1 MATDK
6 ISVIVPVYNAE
17 TYIGECIR
25 SVLLQTYR
33 NIELILVDDGSTDKS
48 GIICDQAV
56 ADDDRVKV
64 IHQANAGAT
73 KARKNGFSASDGE
86 YIYFLDADDTI
97 EHDTLEYM
105 LSLFNE
111 NTDLVVSDYN
121 HDIVLDWQ
129 EYAKILLTHGLWYAC
144 MKLYRRSLF
153 DEYTFDTPRYFKSGE
168 DFLMQLRTLKNFK
181 GSIRCSTTRKYHYR
195 EVSDSASRAFTPTM
209 EYEINL
215 MNQAGEIIRPLP
227 PSEILSHAYF
237 KFRIAWLG
245 GMMGLQ
251 YPIAFD
257 EKWVT
262 EILDDSRK
270 YKLTLWEKISLKAV
284 RHPLF
289 RQILIAEKKLKGF
302 YRKHLKKHL
311 TNSYA

>member
-1 MATDK
+1 MMTDK
-6 ISVIVPVYNAE
+6 ISIIVPVYNAE
-17 TYIGECIR
+17 PYIWECIR
-25 SVLLQTYR
+25 SVLLQTYH

-48 GIICDQAV
+48 GSICDQAGT
-56 ADDDRVKV
+56 DDNRVKV

-73 KARKNGFSASDGE
+73 KARQNGVLASVGE

-97 EHDTLEYM
+97 ENDTLEYM
-105 LSLFNE
+105 LSLFDE
-111 NTDLVVSDYN
+111 NTDLVVSDYD
-121 HDIVLDWQ
+121 HDLVLNWQ

-153 DEYTFDTPRYFKSGE
+153 DKSTFDTPRHFKSGE

-181 GSIRCSTTRKYHYR
+181 GNIRCSTIHKYHYR
-195 EVSDSASRAFTPTM
+195 EVSNSASRAFTPTM

-215 MNQAGEIIRPLP
+215 MNQVGEIIRPLP

-251 YPIAFD
+251 YHIPFA
-257 EKWVT
+257 EKWVI
-262 EILDDSRK
+262 EILDDSKK
-270 YKLTLWEKISLKAV
+270 YKLTLWERISVEAI

-289 RQILIAEKKLKGF
+289 RLILIAEKRLRGF
-302 YRKHLKKHL
+302 YRKHLKKRL

>member
-17 TYIGECIR
+17 EYIGDCIR

-48 GIICDQAV
+48 GSICDQAK
-56 ADDDRVKV
+56 AGDDRIKV
-64 IHQANAGAT
+64 MHQANAGAT
-73 KARKNGFSASDGE
+73 KARQNGVSASVGE

-97 EHDTLEYM
+97 ENDTLEYM
-105 LSLFNE
+105 LSLFDE
-111 NTDLVVSDYN
+111 NTDLVVSDYD
-121 HDIVLDWQ
+121 HDLVLSWQ
-129 EYAKILLTHGLWYAC
+129 EYARILLTHGLWYAC
-144 MKLYRRSLF
+144 MKLYHRSLL
-153 DEYTFDTPRYFKSGE
+153 DEYTFETPRYFKSGE

-181 GSIRCSTTRKYHYR
+181 GSIRCSTARKYHYR
-195 EVSDSASRAFTPTM
+195 EVADSASRAFTPTM

-215 MNQAGEIIRPLP
+215 MNQVGEIIRPLP
-227 PSEILSHAYF
+227 PSDILAHAYF

-251 YPIAFD
+251 YPIAFN

-262 EILDDSRK
+262 EILDESNK
-270 YKLTLWEKISLKAV
+270 HKLTLWEYISVKAV
-284 RHPLF
+284 KHPLL
-289 RQILIAEKKLKGF
+289 RNILIAEKRLRGF
-302 YRKHLKKHL
+302 YRKQLKKRL